1 MDRPPP
7 QYNIEEKPKFLYR
20 SPFRENPDREYESI
34 IDRSLRNIE
43 EKALAENNGN
53 IKAKETIWQIML
65 DTNTKSIDRG
75 PDSIAFEHLITSNSA
90 SSFIRGTFNE
100 VPDLV
105 RVYNSYPY
113 DVLRADLLR
122 YLILWYYGGYY
133 TDLDVYPARP
143 IKSCPALNP
152 LFQSPSYESRTPSIS
167 LVLGIEI
174 DEPYASPQL
183 IRDWHW
189 SRIYGFIQYN
199 MYAPRRFSPFLRR
212 AIVRVLSHTRQHSQK
227 STLFFKSKYT
237 EDSILEI
244 TGPGMFTDAILDVL
258 SETLDRTHPLV
269 TMSMEKDRGIGEL
282 SSSPSGLWGRV
293 TWGPFHRLK
302 DSLWVDAYH
311 PASNKDMGGLVILP
325 TRVWGNGQ
333 RHSEAGYFH
342 DVDACVNHRF
352 GRTWKKGW
360 WEYFFG

>member
-1 MDRPPP
+1 M
-7 QYNIEEKPKFLYR
+7 
-20 SPFRENPDREYESI
+20 
-34 IDRSLRNIE
+34 
-43 EKALAENNGN
+43 
-53 IKAKETIWQIML
+53 
-65 DTNTKSIDRG
+65 
-75 PDSIAFEHLITSNSA
+75 
-90 SSFIRGTFNE
+90 
-100 VPDLV
+100 PDLV
-105 RVYNSYPY
+105 RVYNSYPH
-113 DVLRADLLR
+113 DVLRADFLR

-133 TDLDVYPARP
+133 TDLDVYPTRP

-152 LFQSPSYESRTPSIS
+152 LFQSSSYERKTPPDIS

-199 MYAPRRFSPFLRR
+199 MYAPKRFSPFLRR

-227 STLFFKSKYT
+227 RKLFSKSNENT
-237 EDSILEI
+237 ILEI

-258 SETLDRTHPLV
+258 SETLDKSHPLIE
-269 TMSMEKDRGIGEL
+269 MSMEKDRGIGEL
-282 SSSPSGLWGRV
+282 SSGPGSLWGRV

-311 PASNKDMGGLVILP
+311 SASNKDMGGLGVLP
-325 TRVWGNGQ
+325 ITVWGNGQ
-333 RHSEAGYFH
+333 RHSEAGFFH
-342 DVDACVNHRF
+342 DRNACVNHRF